1 MPCCDNKKEKKHR
14 ESKSK
19 KSHSDHSEPKCC
31 VSEKAIDCCSLPY
44 QRLDKLRTIWATAS
58 FDGLRS
64 SQAASAGL
72 FTTVFNR
79 AGDAVAVPV
88 ASIFQA
94 TDTNGI
100 ALAGTSTSA
109 PGPATS
115 MNNAYYG
122 YLFVNTMRYLT
133 YEACGKTDQVWGWL
147 VDTSVGNLELFQNI
161 PEDNLNMTT
170 NLLTLSN
177 ISEENLSS
185 TQRRQYAQLN
195 VLYKLSLKA
204 IEKVGANPKE
214 EGNIVLVTDKRD
226 RKWMLTIN
234 NANNQSS
241 VCDVVTR
248 FVIVGVAL

>member
-1 MPCCDNKKEKKHR
+1 MPCCENKKEKKHR

-44 QRLDKLRTIWATAS
+44 QRLDKLRNIWASAS
-58 FDGLRS
+58 INDPVTNTCDDT
-64 SQAASAGL
+64 
-72 FTTVFNR
+72 FTYVFNR
-79 AGDAVAVPV
+79 AGANVDVPV
-88 ASIFQA
+88 ANIFEN
-94 TDTNGI
+94 TVTGYGI
-100 ALAGTSTSA
+100 ALASSCAGTST
-109 PGPATS
+109 GPATG
-115 MNNAYYG
+115 MENAYLG

-161 PEDNLNMTT
+161 PEDNLQMTT
-170 NLLTLSN
+170 NLLSLS
-177 ISEENLSS
+177 SLPEDTLSS
-185 TQRRQYAQLN
+185 TEKRQYAQLN

-214 EGNIVLVTDKRD
+214 EGNIVVVTDKRD

-234 NANNQSS
+234 NADNQSS
-241 VCDVVTR
+241 VCDVCTQ
-248 FVIVGVAL
+248 FVIVGVIL